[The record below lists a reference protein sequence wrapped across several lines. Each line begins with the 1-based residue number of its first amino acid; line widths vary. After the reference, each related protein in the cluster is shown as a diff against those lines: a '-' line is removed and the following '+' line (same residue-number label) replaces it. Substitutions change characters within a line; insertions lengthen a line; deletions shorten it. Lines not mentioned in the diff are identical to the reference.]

1 VLFLSFALLNIVSP
15 LLFRL
20 FSFTKCVTE
29 SSYSSTLLPASFF
42 FNVMLWYEPQTLYI
56 LGSTLLLSYIP
67 DQVLVMYF

>member
-29 SSYSSTLLPASFF
+29 SSYSTLLPASFF